1 MKHLTIIFLA
11 ALGILFLANWGTPE
25 SNSDEPR
32 KNSLNFYGN
41 LETWQGQTY
50 EVENISLDHR
60 IKKIEMYEKPI
71 PTQHASPSSTTPQE
85 ETVLGVNPITNFT
98 KVYIDLAE
106 IKSLEIPD
114 PEKMWIY
121 HKKRGQRELI
131 FLEIVVTNNDS
142 QETKNTYLIENR
154 KKLYCDRRIGTSLEE
169 REVPLIAIKKLS
181 VEGYR
186 QREPRNGRRSY
197 MRGNMAPI
205 EAPAA
210 LPVA

>member
-25 SNSDEPR
+25 SNSDESR

-60 IKKIEMYEKPI
+60 IKKIEVYEKPI
-71 PTQHASPSSTTPQE
+71 NTQNTSSPTTPQQ
-85 ETVLGVNPITNFT
+85 ETTLGVNPITNFA
-98 KVYIDLAE
+98 KVYIDLTE
-106 IKSLEIPD
+106 IKSLEITD
-114 PEKMWIY
+114 PEKMWTY
-121 HKKRGQRELI
+121 HKKRVQRELS
-131 FLEIVVTNNDS
+131 FLEIVITHNNP
-142 QETKNTYLIENR
+142 QETKNTYLIESR

-169 REVPLIAIKKLS
+169 REVPLIAIKKLA

-186 QREPRNGRRSY
+186 HRELKNGRRSY
-197 MRGNMAPI
+197 MRGEIPPI